1 MQEEMNISGIKFLEK
16 KESVPYH
23 KRITY
28 KSTVLLLIL
37 LKCCRGAGCSL
48 AKFQIIMNYAY
59 SIQKQE
65 ELLEFIKTGYSFV
78 YLRYDSTVVRTL
90 EIMNADGLIGLQNN
104 GSFKL
109 KDKGRNLAKIVWE
122 DGGVLSMEKQF
133 LENLGSSLT
142 EKKVVEI
149 TKNLFNI

>member
-1 MQEEMNISGIKFLEK
+1 MQEEVNISGIKFLEK

-37 LKCCRGAGCSL
+37 LKCCRGKGCSL

-65 ELLEFIKTGYSFV
+65 ELLEFIKTGNSFV

-90 EIMNADGLIGLQNN
+90 EIMIADQLIGLQEN

-109 KDKGRNLAKIVWE
+109 KDKGRKLAEIVWE
-122 DGGVLSMEKQF
+122 NSNIFSMEKKF
-133 LENLGSSLT
+133 LENIGSSLT
-142 EKKVVEI
+142 ERKVVEI